1 MASETASFMSLDS
14 TGDKSK
20 EELYFI
26 NNDPDKW
33 SLLKFLKRKKHSLS
47 AHNIEWKDEYKVY
60 EENIGGLVNPSLRE
74 SLTSKFRVS
83 DFNEYLYIFF

>member
-1 MASETASFMSLDS
+1 MSLDS

-47 AHNIEWKDEYKVY
+47 AHNIEWKDKYKVY
-60 EENIGGLVNPSLRE
+60 EEN
-74 SLTSKFRVS
+74 KDVS
-83 DFNEYLYIFF
+83 CNCNIKTQCCI